1 MYSFTKLILTT
12 LCLVGIPVLATAQ
25 DSTRREAP
33 AAEMAGHETKLAPV
47 VGDTLT
53 TAVTAQPARAIPAAT
68 PRNIVETATA
78 AGSFN
83 TFVAALKTAGL
94 TARLEGKGPF
104 TIFAPTDAAFDKLP
118 KRKLDALLNNPTQL
132 RAVLGNHVVAGDL
145 TSAQVA
151 KLTSAKTIDGK
162 TLKIAVKAGKTFV
175 GTAQVTNADITATNG
190 VVHAIDT
197 VLLPN

>member
-12 LCLVGIPVLATAQ
+12 LCVVGIPVLATAQ

-33 AAEMAGHETKLAPV
+33 AAHMAGHETKLAPV

-53 TAVTAQPARAIPAAT
+53 TAVTDQPARAIPAAA

-94 TARLEGKGPF
+94 TAKLEGKGPF

-162 TLKIAVKAGKTFV
+162 TLRIAVKAGRTFV